1 VSIVP
6 APAATRSVVVIGGGF
21 VGRCCAWLLSR
32 RGHKVQLIAGGQPAG
47 FKSGSEAALGLLMAD
62 VYRRRSGRG
71 WRLRQQ
77 SLVLL
82 EQWQTLL
89 AASGQP
95 VELRRGLLL
104 LAHES
109 EEWQRQQALVSRS
122 GNAGPAL
129 ELRTASALEGQEP
142 ALPRGALG
150 GVWSPRD
157 GQLDPVAWGEALE
170 ADGQTHGLTLHRTPA
185 TAIEPAPGASGGW
198 RVRMA
203 SGEKLSAD
211 KVVVAAGLGSAPLL
225 QGLGIDLPLEP
236 VLGQALELELAP
248 STAELWPGSVVWR
261 GINLVPR
268 PQRRLWIG
276 ATLEP
281 GQNACPAALAALAAL
296 HGDAPTWLRQAR
308 TLRQW
313 QGLRV
318 RPLGQPAP
326 VLIEPR
332 PGLLVST
339 GHYRNGI
346 LLAPASAAWA
356 AERIEASA

>member
-1 VSIVP
+1 MSIAP
-6 APAATRSVVVIGGGF
+6 PPAATRSVVVIGGGF

-32 RGHKVQLIAGGQPAG
+32 RGHEVQLIAGGQPEG
-47 FKSGSEAALGLLMAD
+47 VQGGSEAALGLLMAD

-82 EQWQTLL
+82 EQWQALL

-104 LAHES
+104 LAHEP

-129 ELRTASALEGQEP
+129 ELRTASALEGLEP
-142 ALPRGALG
+142 ALPHGALG
-150 GVWSPRD
+150 GIWSPRD
-157 GQLDPVAWGEALE
+157 GQLDPRTWGEALE
-170 ADGQTHGLTLHRTPA
+170 SDGRAHGMNLRH
-185 TAIEPAPGASGGW
+185 EPVERLESAPGACGGW
-198 RVRMA
+198 RIWLA
-203 SGEKLSAD
+203 SGAQLNAD

-225 QGLGIDLPLEP
+225 QGLGIELPLEP

-318 RPLGQPAP
+318 RPVGQPAP

-332 PGLLVST
+332 PGLL
-339 GHYRNGI
+339 
-346 LLAPASAAWA
+346 
-356 AERIEASA
+356 